1 MSKALS
7 NLFQDYLILLILIK
21 QIRKVFFHYIQR
33 VNCVKLFQFSIN
45 MSLSKIDFPLQDR
58 YIRVSSED
66 RYIGTNTRFRVALNA
81 TGQQIDK
88 ISSFSLKYASCPN
101 VFDNIASYNNRYI
114 ITFPGPSTETALDL
128 RLPTAYY
135 LIDDLITALNAQIA
149 AAALANGDGYTL
161 VASKVGIFPNEKI
174 SFLLNGA
181 SAGTADFF
189 SSDDTIYPT
198 LGVETTPNA
207 IAPNV
212 PFQLA
217 NGVAKTAQNIP
228 NLTGVSEVYIHS
240 RVLNQGGLT
249 EASGNFS
256 VVGVLSL
263 TDAPFGSVAS
273 LYEPD
278 HKSATISF
286 EPFESTKS
294 FRNVDVVLR
303 DRVGNVLTMP
313 SNFSFT
319 MTLKAKYDLISR

>member
-1 MSKALS
+1 MSKAS
-7 NLFQDYLILLILIK
+7 NSININKKKKEKF
-21 QIRKVFFHYIQR
+21 FFHYIQR

-58 YIRVSSED
+58 YIRISSED
-66 RYIGTNTRFRVALNA
+66 RYIGSNTRFRVGLNS

-88 ISSFSLKYASCPN
+88 ISSFSLKYASVPN
-101 VFDNIASYNNRYI
+101 VFDNVASYNNRYI

-128 RLPTAYY
+128 RLPTAFY
-135 LIDDLITALNAQIA
+135 LIDDLITALNTQIA

-161 VASKVGIFPNEKI
+161 VASKVGIFPNEKL

-181 SAGTADFF
+181 SAGVADFF

-198 LGVETTPNA
+198 LGVETTPDA
-207 IAPNV
+207 IAPN
-212 PFQLA
+212 
-217 NGVAKTAQNIP
+217 AKTAQNIP
-228 NLTGVSEVYIHS
+228 NLTGVSEVYVHS

-263 TDAPFGSVAS
+263 SDTPFGAVAS

-313 SNFSFT
+313 SNFGFT

>member
-1 MSKALS
+1 
-7 NLFQDYLILLILIK
+7 
-21 QIRKVFFHYIQR
+21 
-33 VNCVKLFQFSIN
+33 
-45 MSLSKIDFPLQDR
+45 MSLDKLDYPLQDR
-58 YIRVSSED
+58 LIRISSED
-66 RYIGTNTRFRVALNA
+66 RYQGTNTRFRVALSA

-88 ISSFSLKYASCPN
+88 ISSYSLKYASCPN
-101 VFDNIASYNNRYI
+101 VFDNVASYNNRYI
-114 ITFPGPSTETALDL
+114 ISFPGPATETDLDL
-128 RLPTAYY
+128 RLPEAFY

-149 AAALANGDGYTL
+149 AAALANGDAYTL
-161 VASKVGIFPNEKI
+161 VASKVGVFPNEKI
-174 SFLLNGA
+174 QFLLNGA
-181 SAGTADFF
+181 SAGFANFF

-212 PFQLA
+212 PFTLA
-217 NGVAKTAQNIP
+217 NGVPQTAQNIP

>member
-1 MSKALS
+1 M
-7 NLFQDYLILLILIK
+7 ILLIK
-21 QIRKVFFHYIQR
+21 RKTK
-33 VNCVKLFQFSIN
+33 KLFFPLYTTEYVSRFPYSKINTNNTN
-45 MSLSKIDFPLQDR
+45 MSLMKLDYPLQDR
-58 YIRVSSED
+58 YVRLSSED
-66 RYIGTNTRFRVALNA
+66 RYQGTNTRFRVALNQ

-101 VFDNIASYNNRYI
+101 VFNNVENYNNRYI

-128 RLPTAYY
+128 RLDPAFY
-135 LIDDLITALNAQIA
+135 LIDDLIAALNAQIA

-181 SAGTADFF
+181 SAGTADLLL
-189 SSDDTIYPT
+189 SDDSIYPN
-198 LGVETTPNA
+198 LGVETTPDA

-212 PFQLA
+212 PFVLT
-217 NGVAKTAQNIP
+217 NGVARTAQNIP
-228 NLTGVSEVYIHS
+228 NLTGESEVYIHS

-249 EASGNFS
+249 ESTGNFS

-263 TDAPFGSVAS
+263 SDTPFGAVAS

-294 FRNVDVVLR
+294 FRNVDIVLR
-303 DRVGNVLTMP
+303 NRVGNVLLMP

-319 MTLKAKYDLISR
+319 CTLKAKYDLISR